1 MLINQNHPYSTK
13 QKKELFPFF
22 SEITPYIISNL
33 FTLQQLFFQLFHEV
47 QKRVVRVVLPKN
59 INYYR
64 SST

>member
-13 QKKELFPFF
+13 QKAIPVF

-47 QKRVVRVVLPKN
+47 QKRVVRVVLLKN
-59 INYYR
+59 IV
-64 SST
+64 TT